1 MVSIKKQIRL
11 KKSTH
16 TVIEKKPLIIKI
28 ESIAGEFN
36 EVSDTIDMRDANV
49 ELSTGK
55 PYYILLDTTSGYA
68 ASTPEANKL
77 LASKEFSG
85 KRQAVAIIAKSL
97 ASKIVSNFFI
107 QFNKPHTP
115 TKVFTNE
122 VNAIEWIKSLV
133 K

>member
-1 MVSIKKQIRL
+1 MVSVRKQIRL

-16 TVIEKKPLIIKI
+16 TLIEENPLIIKI
-28 ESIAGEFN
+28 ESSAGEFN
-36 EVSDTIDMRDANV
+36 EVSDTVAMRDANV
-49 ELSTGK
+49 ELSSGG

-85 KRQAVAIIAKSL
+85 NRQAIAIIAKSL

-115 TKVFTNE
+115 TKVFLSE
-122 VNAIEWIKSLV
+122 ASAIDWIKSLV